1 MVIIAS
7 LRLSVTAFRMHALF
21 AARKWTFVIR
31 ERGSSSMKTHKKV
44 SYDILLSC
52 SAVSHIVLYSACNV
66 ADHMRAL
73 NMEVIAHMRVLV
85 GDETNTIPCK

>member
-7 LRLSVTAFRMHALF
+7 LRLSVTAFRMYALF

-52 SAVSHIVLYSACNV
+52 SAVSHIVFYCAFNV